1 MITTMIAQNI
11 EVDMFIGICDF
22 EYLKKQKVIVNIKV
36 LGNTPLKPIEI
47 SECLDYSKVCFFVD
61 SWSKRPHVD
70 LVETLLYELFDF
82 CFNQDERIFE
92 VHAEII
98 KPEVI
103 SFANRLGVGAS
114 MTREQFINESNK
126 HVK

>member
-22 EYLKKQKVIVNIKV
+22 EYLNKQKVVVNIQA
-36 LGNTPLKPIEI
+36 LGNTPLKPVNI
-47 SECLDYSKVCFFVD
+47 SECLDYSKICEFVS
-61 SWSKRPHVD
+61 SWTSRGHVD

-82 CFNQDERIFE
+82 CFKQDDRIFE

-98 KPEVI
+98 KPQVI
-103 SFANRLGVGAS
+103 SYAKGVGVRAS
-114 MTREQFINESNK
+114 LTREQFEHEK
-126 HVK
+126 TCYAV